1 MKLTG
6 ILKKQV
12 EKAESKEEKKGLI
25 ENAGMLLI
33 DEELEMVSGGV
44 GGASKYC
51 VEGYSIMAKGNVK
64 MYVSTYE
71 DAVKLC
77 ELFGMGTEC
86 IKEVKG

>member
-1 MKLTG
+1 MKPTEN
-6 ILKKQV
+6 LKGQPV
-12 EKAESKEEKKGLI
+12 KAQTEEEAMDTIKE
-25 ENAGMLLI
+25 AGMLLS
-33 DEELEMVSGGV
+33 DDELEMVSGGV

-51 VEGYSIMAKGNVK
+51 VEGYSIMAKGDVK

>member
-1 MKLTG
+1 MKL
-6 ILKKQV
+6 
-12 EKAESKEEKKGLI
+12 AEDELSKV
-25 ENAGMLLI
+25 A
-33 DEELEMVSGGV
+33 GGV

-64 MYVSTYE
+64 LYVSTYE

-77 ELFGMGTEC
+77 ELFGMGTEY